1 MAHAIVV
8 LWAALAVQVPD
19 SAARARYAAALRNL
33 SDSLSAVEAAAAL
46 VQADLVNASR
56 DLVISRS
63 ARLTARCAGARA
75 AARSLDSL
83 LVAVPLRPPP
93 PPPHPPLGRELA
105 MLRMELT
112 RCEAA
117 FTTGRGYERAD
128 SVRAWAPHRIA
139 RLDDAVRRYRL
150 SARTLMRRTGLE

>member
-83 LVAVPLRPPP
+83 LVAVPLTP

-139 RLDDAVRRYRL
+139 RLDDAIRRYRL
-150 SARTLMRRTGLE
+150 TARTLMRRIGLE